1 MANTSQKIALSTV
14 AQIGG
19 RFAQAALGLVSV
31 ALLTRYLG
39 INGYGEYSTIFAYTG
54 LAAVIADFGT
64 TTLIIREATQRR
76 APIGDLIGSGVA
88 VSVIIGAVTTAAFSA
103 ATLVMPYSAS
113 VKEGILVA
121 LIAVFIGNLNI
132 YGSFFSIHTRLDMM
146 VLIEVLGRVVSVA
159 ALAALVLIKAPFLWV
174 VAAAILGMVF
184 NAVFGS
190 ILVLR
195 RGIKLRVDRALVRHI
210 LKHSLPIGMVYILS
224 LLQYR
229 MDAVILSIM
238 RPAADMAIYT
248 LASKIV
254 DLVVMIPAFFVA
266 AAYPT
271 LSAAYSATGDAAHP
285 GGSNSAHGGSAD
297 FRAKSRLV
305 FNYLLIIGLPVAV
318 GAFVLAPNVVGLLG
332 SSDYAAAATP
342 LRILCV
348 TALFGY
354 IVTYFGNLALVAGLQ
369 KQMVWRVAVLVA
381 VNAAANVA
389 LIPVLGYNGAA
400 AGALVANVLS
410 VALNYS
416 LLRGR
421 VAVGLDLGLLART
434 LLAVAAMAGAVWLV
448 SYRGTLLAVITGVVV
463 YPAVVF
469 LLKVVRPNEVRKLI
483 NR

>member
-39 INGYGEYSTIFAYTG
+39 INGYGEYSTVFAYTG

-88 VSVIIGAVTTAAFSA
+88 VSVLIGTVTTAAFAA
-103 ATLVMPYSAS
+103 ATLIMPYSAS

-121 LIAVFIGNLNI
+121 LVAVFIGNLNI

-159 ALAALVLIKAPFLWV
+159 ALAAAVLAHAPFIWV
-174 VAAAILGMVF
+174 VAAAILGMAF
-184 NAVFGS
+184 NAAFGS

-195 RGIKLRVDRALVRHI
+195 RGIKLRVDPALVRHI
-210 LKHSLPIGMVYILS
+210 LKHSLPIGMIYILS

-229 MDAVILSIM
+229 MDAVILSLM

-248 LASKIV
+248 LATKIN
-254 DLVVMIPAFFVA
+254 DIVVMIPAFFVA

-271 LSAAYSATGDAAHP
+271 LSAAYSSAEDGGGTPHP
-285 GGSNSAHGGSAD
+285 GGHAD

-318 GAFVLAPNVVGLLG
+318 GAFILAPNVVGLLG

-342 LRILCV
+342 LRILCI

-354 IVTYFGNLALVAGLQ
+354 IVTYFGNLALVGGLQ

-381 VNAAANVA
+381 VNAVANVA
-389 LIPVLGYNGAA
+389 LIPVFGYNGAA
-400 AGALVANVLS
+400 AGALIANLLS
-410 VALNYS
+410 VVLNYS

-434 LLAVAAMAGAVWLV
+434 LLAVAAMAAAVWLV
-448 SYRGTLLAVITGVVV
+448 RDHGVIIPVAVGAVT

-469 LLKVVRPNEVRKLI
+469 LLKVFRPSDVRKLVSP
-483 NR
+483 

>member
-39 INGYGEYSTIFAYTG
+39 INGYGEYSTVFAYTG

-88 VSVIIGAVTTAAFSA
+88 VSVLIGILTTAAFA
-103 ATLVMPYSAS
+103 AAVLFMPYSSS

-121 LIAVFIGNLNI
+121 LVAVFIGNLNI

-159 ALAALVLIKAPFLWV
+159 ALAGLVLMHAPFIWM
-174 VAAAILGMVF
+174 VAAAVLGMAF
-184 NAVFGS
+184 NAVLGS

-195 RGIKLRVDRALVRHI
+195 RGIKLRVDPALVRHI
-210 LKHSLPIGMVYILS
+210 LKHSLPIGMIYILS

-229 MDAVILSIM
+229 MDAVILSLM
-238 RPAADMAIYT
+238 RPSADMAIYT
-248 LASKIV
+248 LATKIN
-254 DLVVMIPAFFVA
+254 DIVVMIPAFFVA

-271 LSAAYSATGDAAHP
+271 LSAAFSTAKDT
-285 GGSNSAHGGSAD
+285 SGSAD
-297 FRAKSRLV
+297 FRTKSRLV
-305 FNYLLIIGLPVAV
+305 FNYLLIIGLPVVV
-318 GAFVLAPNVVGLLG
+318 GAFILASNVVGLLG
-332 SSDYAAAATP
+332 SSAYAAAATP
-342 LRILCV
+342 LRVLCV

-354 IVTYFGNLALVAGLQ
+354 IVTYFGNLALVGGLQ
-369 KQMVWRVAVLVA
+369 KKMVWRVAVLVA

-389 LIPVLGYNGAA
+389 LIPVFGYNGAA
-400 AGALVANVLS
+400 AGALIANLLS
-410 VALNYS
+410 VGLSYS

-421 VAVGLDLGLLART
+421 VAVGLDLALLART
-434 LLAVAAMAGAVWLV
+434 LLAVAAMGAAVWLV
-448 SYRGTLLAVITGVVV
+448 RDHGILIPVIAGAIT

-469 LLKVVRPNEVRKLI
+469 LLKIVRPNDVRKLI